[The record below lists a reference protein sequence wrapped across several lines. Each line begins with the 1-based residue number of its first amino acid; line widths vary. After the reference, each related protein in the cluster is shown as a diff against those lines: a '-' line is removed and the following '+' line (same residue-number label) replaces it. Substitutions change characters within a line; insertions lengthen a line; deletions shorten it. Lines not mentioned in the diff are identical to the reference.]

1 MENNSYSNEPNNT
14 NDSEDIDNM
23 VLEVS
28 NVLRN
33 HLVNIFKN
41 IKDDSATLE
50 ILNQLP
56 MVKKMNE
63 NNKFLKTK
71 IVELNSEIA
80 VLKND
85 LSNYTNREK
94 HNKQHLSLNVSEL
107 DCDDANGKVKQI
119 ILSNNIYKNNNL
131 ELTAFM
137 TNNIGDEDDVSSE
150 DEDLEM
156 RAKKLQEKQDQEEE
170 EAEGAEEAR
179 NEEERIAMGFKT
191 EDEKIEEERIAMG
204 FNTNEDDVEKVEDG
218 QDDEEEVDEEEVD
231 EEEVDEEEV
240 DEEEVDEEEVDE
252 EEDDEEE
259 VDEEEEEEDEEE
271 EDDEEEDDEE
281 EEEDDE
287 EEDDE
292 EKKKSEVKLDEV
304 IDLKNVDNKN
314 LNMEKEIETEEEEY
328 EEEEEDDLEVE
339 EWVYDKK
346 NYYITDANN
355 GIIFESLENDEIGEE
370 VGYFK
375 NGEVFF
381 S

>member
-1 MENNSYSNEPNNT
+1 MENNSYSNESNNT

-85 LSNYTNREK
+85 LSTYTNREK

-107 DCDDANGKVKQI
+107 DCDDSNGKVKQI

-131 ELTAFM
+131 ELAAFM
-137 TNNIGDEDDVSSE
+137 TNNIDDEDDVSSE

-191 EDEKIEEERIAMG
+191 EEEKIEEERIAMG
-204 FNTNEDDVEKVEDG
+204 FNTEEDEVEKVEDK
-218 QDDEEEVDEEEVD
+218 
-231 EEEVDEEEV
+231 
-240 DEEEVDEEEVDE
+240 
-252 EEDDEEE
+252 
-259 VDEEEEEEDEEE
+259 
-271 EDDEEEDDEE
+271 